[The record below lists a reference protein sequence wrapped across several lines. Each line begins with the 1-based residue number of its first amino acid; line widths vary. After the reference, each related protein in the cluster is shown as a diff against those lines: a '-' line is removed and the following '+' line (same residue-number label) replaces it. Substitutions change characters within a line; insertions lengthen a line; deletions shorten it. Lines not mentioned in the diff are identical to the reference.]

1 MSATLIRPKDVSAL
15 GLIAQRP
22 AKTESRAL
30 VNGLSPKAK
39 ALGRALTGRARHAH
53 KSNIVE
59 TVTYLHEWAGGGTDS
74 LVSNGRSRRPRAYK
88 AFKKKA
94 AKRKR
99 K

>member
-1 MSATLIRPKDVSAL
+1 MPATLIHPKDVSAL

-30 VNGLSPKAK
+30 VNGLSRNAK
-39 ALGRALTGRARHAH
+39 PIGRALTGHASQRH
-53 KSNIVE
+53 KRNIVE
-59 TVTYLHEWAGGGTDS
+59 TVTYLHEWAGGGNEIA
-74 LVSNGRSRRPRAYK
+74 VSNGTRRSSRSLK
-88 AFKKKA
+88 ASKKKA